1 MPELP
6 EVETARRSLYRAVVG
21 RTIARVAVLRPA
33 AVRSHTA
40 DGFARALRG
49 AAITDVLRRGK
60 ALWFVLDH
68 RVLVFHY
75 MLWGV
80 IRHRPAAAGGG
91 VRAAG
96 SPGANAAASP
106 GTSVVLYLDDG
117 STLEFRDL
125 QLSRFALLRAGA
137 KDVDQPEAIEPLAP
151 TTTFDVFRRA
161 LGQKGRIKAALSDQ
175 DRIAGIGN
183 LWAHE
188 ILFDA
193 GLRPDRSLAGLSVSE
208 MRALYRKTRQV
219 LRNAV
224 EAGGEPEFQDVFG
237 QRGRYRLMVYGRAG
251 QACRVCGARIRG
263 GRLGG
268 RPTFFCPSCQ
278 R

>member
-1 MPELP
+1 AAPRSAPRGPSRRETRSLGPLRTRRRPCAVPELP
-6 EVETARRSLYRAVVG
+6 EVETARRSLHRAVVG

-106 GTSVVLYLDDG
+106 GARVVLYLDDG
-117 STLEFRDL
+117 PPLEFRDL
-125 QLSRFALLRAGA
+125 PLRRFALLRPGA
-137 KDVDQPEAIEPLAP
+137 MDAVEPEAVPA
-151 TTTFDVFRRA
+151 V
-161 LGQKGRIKAALSDQ
+161 
-175 DRIAGIGN
+175 
-183 LWAHE
+183 
-188 ILFDA
+188 
-193 GLRPDRSLAGLSVSE
+193 GLRP
-208 MRALYRKTRQV
+208 
-219 LRNAV
+219 
-224 EAGGEPEFQDVFG
+224 
-237 QRGRYRLMVYGRAG
+237 GRAG
-251 QACRVCGARIRG
+251 VPGLRRQDP
-263 GRLGG
+263 G
-268 RPTFFCPSCQ
+268 RPPRRPAHVFLSVLPAVARWPRPGRCPSTPRRCWISS
-278 R
+278 RRSSPFPPSIRRSDPAARARERSPAASPARAG